1 MLGWE
6 FPPAFTGG
14 LGVACYGIV
23 KALHH
28 SIAIHLVIPQ
38 SVPHVELDGVQIT
51 GLNQLDSLG
60 ATEELSDFDYRY
72 LVNTFHRLPV
82 GLTSYP
88 RSMEKRGMR
97 SRTLQESFELREII
111 DDPSATWADVAK
123 LVFSG
128 DEIYGYDISYRTHLY
143 ARLVDQISS
152 KIDFDIVHAHDWPT
166 FEAALAVKQSTGK
179 PLVLHIHSLETDRAG
194 ENIRNAIYDLEK
206 YAMINAD
213 QIIAVSQYTKNQI
226 VRLYQIDPDKIN
238 VVHNG
243 SEPALASSF
252 KKKVKEK
259 WIVFVGR
266 ITSQKGPNFLLQT
279 AEKLVK
285 VCPEARFVV
294 AGDGDMFPHL
304 ITEVAYKKLGKYF
317 IFTGFLS
324 KERINDLLAVADIYF
339 MPSISEPFGLSALE
353 AAQQNVPSV
362 ISNRS
367 GAAEVL
373 INTLQA
379 DFWDTDKF
387 ADYLNALIH
396 YPALKKEIKAKLN
409 EDIKSLT
416 WENAAKNILKVYDQA
431 QRLN

>member
-1 MLGWE
+1 M
-6 FPPAFTGG
+6 
-14 LGVACYGIV
+14 
-23 KALHH
+23 
-28 SIAIHLVIPQ
+28 
-38 SVPHVELDGVQIT
+38 
-51 GLNQLDSLG
+51 
-60 ATEELSDFDYRY
+60 
-72 LVNTFHRLPV
+72 
-82 GLTSYP
+82 
-88 RSMEKRGMR
+88 
-97 SRTLQESFELREII
+97 
-111 DDPSATWADVAK
+111 
-123 LVFSG
+123 
-128 DEIYGYDISYRTHLY
+128 
-143 ARLVDQISS
+143 
-152 KIDFDIVHAHDWPT
+152 
-166 FEAALAVKQSTGK
+166 
-179 PLVLHIHSLETDRAG
+179 
-194 ENIRNAIYDLEK
+194 
-206 YAMINAD
+206 
-213 QIIAVSQYTKNQI
+213 
-226 VRLYQIDPDKIN
+226 
-238 VVHNG
+238 
-243 SEPALASSF
+243 
-252 KKKVKEK
+252 
-259 WIVFVGR
+259 
-266 ITSQKGPNFLLQT
+266 QT
-279 AEKLVK
+279 ADKLVK
-285 VCPEARFVV
+285 VCPEARFIV

-396 YPALKKEIKAKLN
+396 YPALEKEIKAKLN